1 MQPSLTESVDIWRCV
16 MEHSLQTLNAAQ
28 RVQLWAERIAECR
41 SSGMSVR
48 AWCRENEIS
57 EKTYYYWQRRLYQ
70 QLVSTTETVSF
81 AAVPQG
87 IQTGQSSGA
96 AAKISLSGATIEIY
110 PEADA
115 QMIQAILQT

>member
-1 MQPSLTESVDIWRCV
+1 
-16 MEHSLQTLNAAQ
+16 MEQSLQTLNAAQ

-70 QLVSTTETVSF
+70 QMISAAQRVDF
-81 AAVPQG
+81 AEIPRE
-87 IQTGQSSGA
+87 IQTGRSIGA
-96 AAKISLSGATIEIY
+96 AAKVCLPGTTIEVY
-110 PEADA
+110 PEADV
-115 QMIQAILQT
+115 QMIQVILKTLKSC

>member
-1 MQPSLTESVDIWRCV
+1 
-16 MEHSLQTLNAAQ
+16 MEQSLQSLNAAQ

-41 SSGMSVR
+41 SSGKGVR

-81 AAVPQG
+81 AEIPQG
-87 IQTGQSSGA
+87 IQTGQSTGT
-96 AAKISLSGATIEIY
+96 AAKVCLSGATIEVY
-110 PEADA
+110 AGADA
-115 QMIQAILQT
+115 QMIQVILETLKSC